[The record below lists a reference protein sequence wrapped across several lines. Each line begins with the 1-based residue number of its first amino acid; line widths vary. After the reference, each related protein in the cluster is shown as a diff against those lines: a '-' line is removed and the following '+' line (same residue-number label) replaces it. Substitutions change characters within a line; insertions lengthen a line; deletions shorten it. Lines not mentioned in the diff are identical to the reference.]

1 MKSVVLIGAG
11 GSARSTLDIID
22 AVNQDKPQYE
32 VLGYIVDAQYGA
44 PGTMVNNKPIL
55 GGFEWLAK
63 NVQSVF
69 AICTVGPSHHRYRL
83 VKRAEELGCHFFSI
97 IHPSVIMTRWVE
109 IGRGTVVAAGCIL
122 TNQIHIGNHVQIN
135 LACTVEHDDILEDFT
150 TLSPGVNVS
159 GNVTLKTGA
168 FVGTGACIIEKTRI
182 GRWSTIGAGGVV
194 IRDVLE
200 NSTVVGNPS
209 KIIKQRPEGWHIS

>member
-32 VLGYIVDAQYGA
+32 VLGYIVDAQYGS
-44 PGTMVNNKPIL
+44 PGTMVNDRPIL
-55 GGFEWLAK
+55 GDFEWLAK
-63 NVQSVF
+63 NARNVQ
-69 AICTVGPSHHRYRL
+69 AICAVGPSHHRYRL
-83 VKRAEELGCHFFSI
+83 VKRAEELGCRFFSI
-97 IHPSVIMTRWVE
+97 IHPSVIMTRRVAL
-109 IGRGTVVAAGCIL
+109 GQGTVVAAGCIL

-135 LACTVEHDDILEDFT
+135 LACTIEHDDILEDFT

-159 GNVTLKTGA
+159 GNVTLETGV

-182 GRWSTIGAGGVV
+182 GRWSIIGAGSVV
-194 IRDVLE
+194 IKDIPE
-200 NSTVVGNPS
+200 NTTVVGNPTR
-209 KIIKQRPEGWHIS
+209 IIKQRQEGWYLF